1 MIKMLMKT
9 QYRLISQLL
18 IMLLAGSLLLLAC
31 SQAPSPTAT
40 LNPLVT
46 PIPQATA
53 EPTTIPVSGEA
64 LELSLDTGRI
74 ATSFQGETVEAKSAG
89 ESTPYWEIMPEYTR
103 VILQDYPISN
113 HLMQPQIFI
122 YPVEALKKVNESA
135 EQNVVLLQS
144 QLQLHEDISALP
156 FLPLLNARQLMHA
169 HVKNLDFKN
178 GQGLRY
184 LTWYSQGVVPVNN
197 YELIYTYQGL
207 TGDGNFYVAAVLPVN
222 HPSLPA
228 DGTITSNEPPEFN
241 SNYDAYLTNV
251 VTNIDQQAANTFFPG
266 IIQLDAMISS
276 LEIK

>member
-1 MIKMLMKT
+1 MLMKT
-9 QYRLISQLL
+9 QYRLISRLL
-18 IMLLAGSLLLLAC
+18 ITLLAGSLLLLAC
-31 SQAPSPTAT
+31 SRVSSPTTT
-40 LNPLVT
+40 LNPPAT
-46 PIPQATA
+46 SIPLATA
-53 EPTTIPVSGEA
+53 EPTAIPVSDEA
-64 LELSLDTGRI
+64 LELSLDTGRV
-74 ATSFQGETVEAKSAG
+74 ATGFLGETVEAKSAG

-103 VILQDYPISN
+103 VNLQDYPISD

-135 EQNVVLLQS
+135 GDNVVLLQS
-144 QLQLHEDISALP
+144 QLQLREDISALP
-156 FLPLLNARQLMHA
+156 FLPLLNARQVIHA
-169 HVKNLDFKN
+169 QTKYFDFKN

-207 TGDGNFYVAAVLPVN
+207 TSDGNFYVAAVLPVN

-241 SNYDAYLTNV
+241 SDYDTYLTNV
-251 VTNIDQQAANTFFPG
+251 VTNLDQQAASTFFPD
-266 IIQLDAMISS
+266 ITQLDAMMSS

>member
-1 MIKMLMKT
+1 MLMKT
-9 QYRLISQLL
+9 QYRLISRLL
-18 IMLLAGSLLLLAC
+18 ITLLAGWLLLLAC
-31 SQAPSPTAT
+31 SQTPSPTTT
-40 LNPLVT
+40 LNPPAT
-46 PIPQATA
+46 SIPLATA
-53 EPTTIPVSGEA
+53 EPTAIPVSDEA
-64 LELSLDTGRI
+64 LELSLDTGRV
-74 ATSFQGETVEAKSAG
+74 ATGFLGETVEAKSAG

-103 VILQDYPISN
+103 VNLQDYPISD

-135 EQNVVLLQS
+135 GDNVVLLQS
-144 QLQLHEDISALP
+144 QLQLREDISALP
-156 FLPLLNARQLMHA
+156 FLPLLNARQVIHA
-169 HVKNLDFKN
+169 QTKYFDFKN

-207 TGDGNFYVAAVLPVN
+207 TSDGNFYVAAVLPVN

-241 SNYDAYLTNV
+241 SDYDTYLTNV
-251 VTNIDQQAANTFFPG
+251 VTNLDQQAASTFFPD
-266 IIQLDAMISS
+266 ITQLDAMMSS

>member
-1 MIKMLMKT
+1 MLMKT
-9 QYRLISQLL
+9 QYRLISRLL
-18 IMLLAGSLLLLAC
+18 ITLLAGWLLLLAC
-31 SQAPSPTAT
+31 SRVSSPTTT
-40 LNPLVT
+40 LNPPAT
-46 PIPQATA
+46 SIPLATA
-53 EPTTIPVSGEA
+53 EPTAIPVSDEA
-64 LELSLDTGRI
+64 LELSLDTGRV
-74 ATSFQGETVEAKSAG
+74 ATGFLGETVEAKSAG

-103 VILQDYPISN
+103 VILQDYPISD

-135 EQNVVLLQS
+135 GDNVVLLQS
-144 QLQLHEDISALP
+144 QLQLREDISALP
-156 FLPLLNARQLMHA
+156 FLPLLNARQVIHA
-169 HVKNLDFKN
+169 QTKYFDFKN

-207 TGDGNFYVAAVLPVN
+207 TSDGNFYVAAVLPVN

-241 SNYDAYLTNV
+241 SDYDTYLTNV
-251 VTNIDQQAANTFFPG
+251 VTNLDQQAASTFFPD
-266 IIQLDAMISS
+266 ITQLDAMMSS

>member
-1 MIKMLMKT
+1 MLMKT
-9 QYRLISQLL
+9 QYRIISRLL
-18 IMLLAGSLLLLAC
+18 ITLLAGSLLLLAC
-31 SQAPSPTAT
+31 SRVSSPTTT
-40 LNPLVT
+40 LNPPAT
-46 PIPQATA
+46 SIPLATA
-53 EPTTIPVSGEA
+53 EPTAIPVSDEA
-64 LELSLDTGRI
+64 LELSLDTGRV
-74 ATSFQGETVEAKSAG
+74 ATGFLGETVEAKSAG

-103 VILQDYPISN
+103 VNLQDYPISD

-135 EQNVVLLQS
+135 GDNVVLLQS
-144 QLQLHEDISALP
+144 QLQLREDISALP
-156 FLPLLNARQLMHA
+156 FLPLLNARQVIHA
-169 HVKNLDFKN
+169 QTKYFDFKN

-207 TGDGNFYVAAVLPVN
+207 TSDGNFYVAAVLPVN

-241 SNYDAYLTNV
+241 SDYDTYLTNV
-251 VTNIDQQAANTFFPG
+251 VTNLDQQAASTFFPD
-266 IIQLDAMISS
+266 ITQLDAMMSS